1 MDGTGIDPTRNC
13 GRFWAFPATRR
24 PWPAARAVGSAA
36 TDGQVV
42 EEIRLTTQAGD
53 DSRHALPPGR
63 APAPSPPFSTAMP
76 MAIVATSA
84 AGNLLDGRPALQDPA
99 YGPLLAA
106 RGYLVVLCIDVAG
119 FGERQAGRRGRR
131 ARQGGLVAR
140 ADAVR
145 RHAGGSFGTALD
157 YLCGRPDVDSARI
170 GTLGISMGATHAYW
184 LAALDK
190 RIAAA
195 AHLCVFSNI
204 AGLIEA
210 GEHDLHGIY
219 MTVPGLLKYC
229 DMGDVAALVAPR
241 PQLVGVGATD
251 PLTPPGAL
259 EPALATLRDAYAEA
273 ELSDRLTILVSPDT
287 GHVETAE
294 MRNAVLAFLDR
305 SIGQS
310 PSGRMS
316 L

>member
-1 MDGTGIDPTRNC
+1 MDGTGIDATELWTLLGFPRGAAPLS
-13 GRFWAFPATRR
+13 GRETIDSLPMA
-24 PWPAARAVGSAA
+24 
-36 TDGQVV
+36 GQIV
-42 EEIRLTTQAGD
+42 EEIRLTTQAGAIPGTLC
-53 DSRHALPPGR
+53 RPEGPGPFPPILYCHAHGNRYDIGR
-63 APAPSPPFSTAMP
+63 REL
-76 MAIVATSA
+76 V
-84 AGNLLDGRPALQDPA
+84 DGRPALQDPP

-106 RGYLVVLCIDVAG
+106 RGYLVFCIDVAG
-119 FGERQAGRRGRR
+119 FGERQADGAESALAKAAFWRGRTLF
-131 ARQGGLVAR
+131 GGMLVDLSA
-140 ADAVR
+140 
-145 RHAGGSFGTALD
+145 ALD
-157 YLCGRPDVDSARI
+157 YLCGRPDVDTARI
-170 GTLGISMGATHAYW
+170 AAFGISMGATHAYW

-204 AGLIEA
+204 GGLIEA
-210 GEHDLHGIY
+210 GGHDLHGIY
-219 MTVPGLLKYC
+219 MTVPGLLNRC

-259 EPALATLRDAYAEA
+259 EPALATLRGAYTEVGAP
-273 ELSDRLTILVSPDT
+273 DRLTVLVSPET

>member
-1 MDGTGIDPTRNC
+1 MDGTGIDPTELWTLL
-13 GRFWAFPATRR
+13 GFPGGTSPLAGGESVDSV
-24 PWPAARAVGSAA
+24 PMA
-36 TDGQVV
+36 GQTV
-42 EEIRLTTQAGD
+42 EEIRLTTQAG
-53 DSRHALPPGR
+53 AIPGTLCR
-63 APAPSPPFSTAMP
+63 PDGAGPFP
-76 MAIVATSA
+76 AIVYCHAH
-84 AGNLLDGRPALQDPA
+84 GNRYDIGRRELLEGRPALQDPP

-106 RGYLVVLCIDVAG
+106 QGYVVLCIDVAG
-119 FGERQAGRRGRR
+119 FGERQADGAESALAKAALWRGRTLF
-131 ARQGGLVAR
+131 GGML
-140 ADAVR
+140 ADLSA
-145 RHAGGSFGTALD
+145 ALD
-157 YLCGRPDVDSARI
+157 YLCGRPDVDTARI
-170 GTLGISMGATHAYW
+170 ATFGISMGATHAYW

-210 GEHDLHGIY
+210 GGHDLHGIY
-219 MTVPGLLKYC
+219 MTVPGLLNRC

-259 EPALATLRDAYAEA
+259 EPALAALRDAYAEA
-273 ELSDRLTILVSPDT
+273 ELSDRLTLLVSRDT

-294 MRNAVLAFLDR
+294 MREAVLAFLDR